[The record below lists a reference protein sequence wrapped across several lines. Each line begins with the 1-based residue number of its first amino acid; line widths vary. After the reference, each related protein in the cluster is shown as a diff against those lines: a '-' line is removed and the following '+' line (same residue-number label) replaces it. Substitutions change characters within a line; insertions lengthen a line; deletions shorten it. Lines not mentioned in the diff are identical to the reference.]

1 MIVAAAKNTSL
12 TAEEAMLKRQQAI
25 QLKELQLQQEKE
37 ELRIR
42 TEIAK
47 VEAEE
52 RVLSEVEIGLNTACT
67 ESVIAA
73 VPCEIEDNMKGD
85 LAGKP

>member
-1 MIVAAAKNTSL
+1 MIVAALKNTSL

-47 VEAEE
+47 VA
-52 RVLSEVEIGLNTACT
+52 SEVFFSFFFPRRLNIST
-67 ESVIAA
+67 
-73 VPCEIEDNMKGD
+73 
-85 LAGKP
+85 

>member
-37 ELRIR
+37 Q
-42 TEIAK
+42 
-47 VEAEE
+47 
-52 RVLSEVEIGLNTACT
+52 
-67 ESVIAA
+67 
-73 VPCEIEDNMKGD
+73 
-85 LAGKP
+85 